1 MKLMKKLAVIF
12 MVGIFAVGCSYD
24 RVPPAHKG
32 KLLTGSGY
40 QTAVLEPGRQFRW
53 AWQNLILLDTSTQT
67 FTEPM
72 TVILADR
79 LELNFDVKFRA
90 RIAAD
95 DAVINQM
102 FNTITVDRRDPVVPL
117 RRVYAT
123 FGQMIVQNQSRAVL
137 NQYTSHE
144 VFVNYARI
152 SQELSDA
159 IGPALEGTPLML
171 EDVVIGN
178 IRFPEI
184 VTNAVEIA
192 KERELDIERERAQN
206 EIEMLIRQNEQRLA
220 EAEYE
225 TRLTRARTIR
235 DENRMIAEGIS
246 PDLLKWRSLEIQEKF
261 AEAASRG
268 GNQTFIPVE
277 ALGNTGAHVRM
288 FQDPQ

>member
-1 MKLMKKLAVIF
+1 MKLIRNL
-12 MVGIFAVGCSYD
+12 GILIVASLFLSGCTWD
-24 RVPPAHKG
+24 RIPPAHKG

-40 QTAVLEPGRQFRW
+40 QEEVLDPGRQFRW
-53 AWQNLILLDTSTQT
+53 TWQTLVLLDTSTNT

-79 LELNFDVKFRA
+79 LELSFDVKFRA
-90 RIAAD
+90 RIQAE
-95 DAVINQM
+95 DAVINSM
-102 FNTITVDRRDPVVPL
+102 FNTITVDRKSPVVPL
-117 RRVYAT
+117 NRVYRT

-137 NQYTSHE
+137 NKYTSHE

-152 SQELSDA
+152 SQELADA
-159 IGPALEGTPLML
+159 IGPALAHTPLML

-178 IRFPEI
+178 IKFPDV
-184 VTNAVEIA
+184 VTRAVEVA

-206 EIEMLIRQNEQRLA
+206 EIEMLRRQNEQRLA

-246 PDLLKWRSLEIQEKF
+246 PDLLQWRSLEIQEKF
-261 AEAASRG
+261 AEASSRG
-268 GNQTFIPVE
+268 GNQTFIPIE

-288 FQDPQ
+288 FQSK